1 MAANV
6 IDVDGPIRLAGTKM
20 MTKNNV
26 SVLNVVSENF
36 FLFSSLRPSVVT
48 IFDLI
53 LALISLKIVRKHLNM
68 PKNHLK
74 LANLA
79 PKSAK
84 MDQNNAI
91 FALIFDDQFSLILM
105 LF

>member
-6 IDVDGPIRLAGTKM
+6 IDVDRPIRLAGTKM

-53 LALISLKIVRKHLNM
+53 LALIFLKMVRKHL
-68 PKNHLK
+68 K
-74 LANLA
+74 LAYLA

-84 MDQNNAI
+84 MDQNHAI
-91 FALIFDDQFSLILM
+91 LHLFLM
-105 LF
+105 TNFP